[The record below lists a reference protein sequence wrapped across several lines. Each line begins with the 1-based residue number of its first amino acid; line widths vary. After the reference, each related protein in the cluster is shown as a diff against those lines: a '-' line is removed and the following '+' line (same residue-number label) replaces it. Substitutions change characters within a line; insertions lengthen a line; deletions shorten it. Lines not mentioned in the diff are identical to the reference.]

1 MFSRCSSN
9 LTVLIRFSAVLIYAR
24 KPIATLIAATRKSSV
39 IASHPVIWPQAHLLH
54 KRSVRGS
61 SKRRACSRFSVLLT
75 AFNFRPIEE
84 GDELMSS
91 KPDKERTREDME
103 TTKDLPGQNRQPEQ
117 GQTGQPQRKD
127 DRLGQQGGRSGEQR
141 GGQR

>member
-1 MFSRCSSN
+1 
-9 LTVLIRFSAVLIYAR
+9 
-24 KPIATLIAATRKSSV
+24 
-39 IASHPVIWPQAHLLH
+39 
-54 KRSVRGS
+54 
-61 SKRRACSRFSVLLT
+61 
-75 AFNFRPIEE
+75 
-84 GDELMSS
+84 MSS